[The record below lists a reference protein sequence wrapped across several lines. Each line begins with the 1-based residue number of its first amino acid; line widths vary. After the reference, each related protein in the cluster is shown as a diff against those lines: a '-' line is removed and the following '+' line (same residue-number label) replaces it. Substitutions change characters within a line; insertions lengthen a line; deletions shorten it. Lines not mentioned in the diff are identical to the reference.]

1 MMSSKNIL
9 VVDDEKD
16 CCDSIKKYFTKRK
29 HHVDVAYDGLEAT
42 YLLKDN
48 TYDYI
53 FFDCNMPELSGVEL
67 VKVIEEKNP
76 EAKKIMISGY
86 KFLNENFLKAIG
98 VDLFLSKP
106 VRLDTIRD
114 IIKDSAGLS

>member
-1 MMSSKNIL
+1 MMSSKKIL

-16 CCDSIKKYFTKRK
+16 CCESFESYLKR
-29 HHVDVAYDGLEAT
+29 HHHYVHVAYDGREAMH
-42 YLLKDN
+42 LLKDN

-67 VKVIEEKNP
+67 VKVINEKSP
-76 EAKKIMISGY
+76 GAKKIMISGY
-86 KFLNENFLKAIG
+86 DLLNRNFIKSIG

-106 VRLDTIRD
+106 IKLETIRD
-114 IIKDSAGLS
+114 IIEDSAVSI